1 MFQLFSRAKTG
12 NQFRARNA
20 ARDAET
26 DAARVGAIVSA
37 IEAALLAAQA
47 EHAGLSERLHD
58 VLARAAITVGTETDE
73 YIDRAPED
81 TALQNQFSTEIANG
95 ERRLRE
101 LETSMGHYQF
111 LKTVLATRF
120 PEHTAADGGK

>member
-1 MFQLFSRAKTG
+1 MFQLFSRAKTA

-26 DAARVGAIVSA
+26 DAARVGSIGSA

-47 EHAGLSERLHD
+47 EHAGLSERLRD
-58 VLARAAITVGTETDE
+58 VVARAAITVGTESDE

-101 LETSMGHYQF
+101 LAISMGHYRF
-111 LKTVLATRF
+111 LRTVLATRF
-120 PEHTAADGGK
+120 PDHTATDAAK

>member
-1 MFQLFSRAKTG
+1 MFQLFSRAKTA

-26 DAARVGAIVSA
+26 DAARVGSIGSA

-47 EHAGLSERLHD
+47 EHAGLSERLRD
-58 VLARAAITVGTETDE
+58 VVARAAITVGTETDE

-81 TALQNQFSTEIANG
+81 TALQNHFSTEIANG

-101 LETSMGHYQF
+101 LATSMGHYRF
-111 LKTVLATRF
+111 LRTVLATRF
-120 PEHTAADGGK
+120 PEHTAADVAK